1 MTEQELQQLIQGG
14 ESSKVQFK
22 ERLPHPDSFAHEL
35 IAFANSAGGK
45 IIIGVND
52 KTGEL
57 NGLSFD
63 EIQLTNQQIVN
74 IASQK
79 VYPPVFITSETISV
93 NNQQILIINIEE
105 GLSKP
110 YKDSNGTIYL
120 KNGSDKRKVTSND
133 EIARLLG
140 SKSLLA
146 DETEIYETSKN
157 DVAVWL
163 FADYFKKEFGMSYE
177 EKGLT
182 EEQALIA
189 KKVIRNNHLT
199 LAGLL
204 FFAFEPQKYR
214 PAFTVKTVTFI
225 GNDIGSNNYRSKPE
239 DLTGIIPELFKQGMQ
254 YLKSSIRYLQNGQ
267 GFNSHGIPEVSI
279 IALEEV
285 LQNAL
290 IHRDY
295 FKNAPVRLL
304 IFDNRIEIIS
314 PGKLPNSLTVE
325 EIKYGN
331 PVIRNNQIA
340 MFASRTLP
348 YSGLG
353 SGIRRALN
361 GQPDM
366 EFINDIAGDQFIV
379 KFPRKPEV

>member
-1 MTEQELQQLIQGG
+1 MTEQEIKEIINAG

-22 ERLPHPDSFAHEL
+22 ERLPNPDNLAHEL
-35 IAFANSAGGK
+35 IAFSNSHGGK
-45 IIIGVND
+45 IIFGVND

-57 NGLSFD
+57 NGLSFN
-63 EIQLTNQQIVN
+63 EIQQLNSQIVN
-74 IASQK
+74 VASQK
-79 VYPPVFITSETISV
+79 VFPPVYIETETVLASNNRLVIIS
-93 NNQQILIINIEE
+93 IEE

-120 KNGSDKRKVTSND
+120 KNGADKRKVTSND

-140 SKSLLA
+140 SRNLLA
-146 DETEIYETSKN
+146 DEIEIFDSCIK
-157 DVAVWL
+157 DIDARL
-163 FADYFKKEFGMSYE
+163 FSEYFIKEFGKSYE

-182 EEQALIA
+182 LEEALIA
-189 KKVIRNNHLT
+189 KKVMRNNHLT

-204 FFAFEPQKYR
+204 FFGKEPQSFR
-214 PAFTVKTVTFI
+214 PAFSIKAVMFA
-225 GNDIGSNNYRSKPE
+225 GNDIGDNNYRSKPE
-239 DLTGIIPELFKQGMQ
+239 DLNGTIPEMFKQGML
-254 YLKSSIRYLQNGQ
+254 YIKSCIKYLQNGQ
-267 GFNSHGIPEVSI
+267 GFNSHGIPEISI

-295 FKNAPVRLL
+295 FKNSPVRLL
-304 IFDNRIEIIS
+304 IFENRIEIIS

-331 PVIRNNQIA
+331 PVTRNNQIA
-340 MFASRTLP
+340 LFASRTLP

-353 SGIRRALN
+353 SGLRRAFVN
-361 GQPDM
+361 QPDL
-366 EFINDIAGDQFIV
+366 ELINDIEGEQFIV
-379 KFPRKPEV
+379 KFPRKIDY